1 MAQAAFDQSTQPQYG
16 GSESEFRLD
25 LALRA
30 AQIGIW
36 DWDLRTDRM
45 EYTPRAREI
54 FGFGDNEEITLDR
67 VRGTT
72 HPDDAT
78 RTRALAR
85 RSLDP
90 AIRERSPYEY
100 RIRRANTGEVRW
112 VLAFGEPIFA
122 EENGI
127 SKAVRYVGTVQDITD
142 RKAAEH
148 ALRES
153 ETRLRL
159 AIDASKMAVW
169 EVDLATDE
177 VSKSKNLNRIFG
189 FPEEYTPTLD
199 ELRMRYA
206 PGERERV
213 QKAGRA
219 AMDNGMAEFEIEY
232 ECVRLDGQRRW
243 LLLRAEIIRKP
254 DGTPTRVI
262 GVLAD
267 IDDKKRTAEQQKLI
281 LGELNHRM
289 KNTLAVVQSV
299 VSQTFRDEKVDPDI
313 LRKCRER
320 IHALASAND
329 VLVHGNWSH
338 SDLGMLVAKIIE
350 PFHDRNSDAFK
361 LDGPD
366 LQLPSAMNVP
376 LAMTLHEL
384 STNAVKYGALSR
396 DGGQVEITWRG
407 GHDGAITIDWRER
420 GGPKVRPPAKTGFG
434 SRLLEK
440 GLSSQLGRIDLDY
453 RPDGLLCSI
462 QLSTLENGATTD
474 LSAHHMFG

>member
-1 MAQAAFDQSTQPQYG
+1 MGQAAFDHDRQSLDV
-16 GSESEFRLD
+16 SESEFRLD

-54 FGFGDNEEITLDR
+54 FGFGDDDEITLDR
-67 VRGTT
+67 VRSTT
-72 HPDDAT
+72 YPDDAE
-78 RTRALAR
+78 RTRELAR

-90 AIRERSPYEY
+90 AIRDRSPYEY
-100 RIRRANTGEVRW
+100 RIRRAGTGEMRW
-112 VLAFGEPIFA
+112 VLAFGEPVFA
-122 EENGI
+122 EENGVPR
-127 SKAVRYVGTVQDITD
+127 AVRYIGTVQDITD
-142 RKAAEH
+142 RKAAEE

-169 EVDLATDE
+169 EVDLLTDS

-189 FPEEYTPTLD
+189 FPDDHTPTLD
-199 ELRMRYA
+199 DLRMRYA

-219 AMDNGMAEFEIEY
+219 ALEGERAEFEIEY

-267 IDDKKRTAEQQKLI
+267 IDDRKRAAEQQKLI

-299 VSQTFRDEKVDPDI
+299 VAQTFRDDEVDPAT

-320 IHALASAND
+320 IQALASAND

-338 SDLGMLVAKIIE
+338 SDLGRLVSKIIE
-350 PFHDRNSDAFK
+350 PFDDGTSAAFTI
-361 LDGPD
+361 DGPE
-366 LQLPSAMNVP
+366 LKLPSDLNVP
-376 LAMTLHEL
+376 LAMALHEL

-396 DGGQVEITWRG
+396 DGGQVGISWRAG
-407 GHDGAITIDWRER
+407 DDGAIAINWLEQ
-420 GGPKVRPPAKTGFG
+420 GGPPVQPRQRTGFG
-434 SRLLEK
+434 SRLLEH
-440 GLSSQLGRIDLDY
+440 GLSSQLGHIDLDY
-453 RPDGLLCSI
+453 RPDGLLCRI
-462 QLSTLENGATTD
+462 QLSAPGDRPAD
-474 LSAHHMFG
+474 